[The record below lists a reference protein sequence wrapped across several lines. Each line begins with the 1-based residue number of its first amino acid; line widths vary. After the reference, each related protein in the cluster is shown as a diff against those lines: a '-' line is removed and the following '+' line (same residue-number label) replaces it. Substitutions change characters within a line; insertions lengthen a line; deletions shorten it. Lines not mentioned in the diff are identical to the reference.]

1 MFEPFYELAHS
12 PFSRD
17 IPTDELYAS
26 TIMEETLGRLEYAAK
41 RQWFAV
47 ITGDCGTGKT
57 TTIRRFAEMLDES
70 KFKVLYLSDSKL
82 TPRHFYKGLL
92 EQLGCESKFYRGDA
106 KRQLHREIELMR
118 GIHQLQP
125 VVVVDEAHLLD
136 REMLEE
142 VRFLLNF
149 KMDAQSPMA
158 ELIPQF
164 NLVKEVTTSF
174 GIKNIGVAGWEA
186 DDCIGTLSRHFAKE
200 AEVLVLTGDHDMLQL
215 IEDQVKIV
223 IMKKGQSNY
232 AVYDEALLKEEKGLT
247 PRQVIDMKGLMGDTA
262 DNYPGVKGIGE
273 KTALK
278 LLQEF
283 ESIEG
288 ILENLEQLPKGVRS
302 KIEAEL
308 DMLHLS
314 RDLAEIRCDAPVSCE
329 LSECK
334 WAPQPEPIRQKF
346 EELEFKGLMKL
357 IS

>member
-1 MFEPFYELAHS
+1 MFEPFYELTHS

-47 ITGDCGTGKT
+47 VTGDCGTGKT
-57 TTIRRFAEMLDES
+57 TTIRRFAQVLDES
-70 KFKVLYLSDSKL
+70 KYKVLYLSDSKL

-158 ELIPQF
+158 LI
-164 NLVKEVTTSF
+164 LV
-174 GIKNIGVAGWEA
+174 
-186 DDCIGTLSRHFAKE
+186 
-200 AEVLVLTGDHDMLQL
+200 
-215 IEDQVKIV
+215 
-223 IMKKGQSNY
+223 GQSELWDRLGLQSY
-232 AVYDEALLKEEKGLT
+232 AAIRQRIDLQCKLPHYDRAQTGEYIKRHMTYAGAERDIFSDGAIDEVYRFSSGSARLVNKACTHALIYGAQNKHRIIDDHMVK
-247 PRQVIDMKGLMGDTA
+247 RVIQG
-262 DNYPGVKGIGE
+262 
-273 KTALK
+273 
-278 LLQEF
+278 
-283 ESIEG
+283 
-288 ILENLEQLPKGVRS
+288 
-302 KIEAEL
+302 
-308 DMLHLS
+308 
-314 RDLAEIRCDAPVSCE
+314 E
-329 LSECK
+329 LS
-334 WAPQPEPIRQKF
+334 
-346 EELEFKGLMKL
+346 
-357 IS
+357 